1 MKTREIAYIGLC
13 TALIAVCSWIS
24 IPLTVPI
31 TLQTFAIFLTV
42 ALLGLKNGTITV
54 LVYILLGAIGLPV
67 FSGFKSGAAVLLG
80 PTGGYIIGFLFSAI
94 VVGLI
99 LKFFGKS
106 TLVMFISMIIGL
118 IVCYIFGTIWFMIV
132 YMKNTGDIGLV
143 SVLSWCVIPFIIPD
157 IIKIILAIILYKPL
171 SKELIK

>member
-80 PTGGYIIGFLFSAI
+80 TTGGYIIGFLFSAI

-106 TLVMFISMIIGL
+106 TLVMLYFWYNM
-118 IVCYIFGTIWFMIV
+118 V
-132 YMKNTGDIGLV
+132 YDSIYEK
-143 SVLSWCVIPFIIPD
+143 
-157 IIKIILAIILYKPL
+157 YR
-171 SKELIK
+171 